1 MAKKADETWIFSRF
15 SCLKSKHQ
23 DHHQGPPGRSRRWH
37 RVHTEFDRNLG
48 PIAAERFSCKIKRTV
63 SLGCLLKK
71 VLKRKKE
78 NQHILDVVTEKKSD
92 FSLLKTKGRASF
104 SLASRSVSDRR
115 MLKVKLAVGSIYKT
129 QKGHLRHNR
138 FAYLSI

>member
-1 MAKKADETWIFSRF
+1 MKRGSSADFPALNLNIKIIIRVLLVVVIVGIGLIQNSTGTWARLQQSGFPARLKENCIFRLF
-15 SCLKSKHQ
+15 
-23 DHHQGPPGRSRRWH
+23 
-37 RVHTEFDRNLG
+37 V
-48 PIAAERFSCKIKRTV
+48 
-63 SLGCLLKK
+63 KK

-115 MLKVKLAVGSIYKT
+115 MLKVKLAVGSVYTDTKRT
-129 QKGHLRHNR
+129 LT
-138 FAYLSI
+138 S

>member
-1 MAKKADETWIFSRF
+1 MKRGSSADFPALNLNIKIIIRVLLVVVIVGIGLIQNSTRTWARLQQSGFPARLKENCIFRLF
-15 SCLKSKHQ
+15 
-23 DHHQGPPGRSRRWH
+23 
-37 RVHTEFDRNLG
+37 V
-48 PIAAERFSCKIKRTV
+48 
-63 SLGCLLKK
+63 KK

-115 MLKVKLAVGSIYKT
+115 MLKVKLAVGSVYTDTKRT
-129 QKGHLRHNR
+129 LT
-138 FAYLSI
+138 S